1 MACYLH
7 DVGMGIPR
15 NSFDAFTQKL
25 DTEKV
30 IRDYHNELSGLFI
43 RKYASLFDIPSEDI
57 LFAIVQISR
66 GHRKTNLLDET
77 EYPDI
82 QTPDGVIRTAYLAAV
97 LRLADEIDVGA
108 DRNPE
113 LLFDT
118 STLTKQVDID
128 AFGTHKSIHMV
139 EVTENAI
146 VLYVKPE
153 EPRFEA
159 LVEKLAGKIQETLD
173 YCRNVAEKR
182 SDLRIAPERVEI
194 AKLE

>member
-1 MACYLH
+1 MA
-7 DVGMGIPR
+7 I
-15 NSFDAFTQKL
+15 T
-25 DTEKV
+25 
-30 IRDYHNELSGLFI
+30 
-43 RKYASLFDIPSEDI
+43 
-57 LFAIVQISR
+57 
-66 GHRKTNLLDET
+66 
-77 EYPDI
+77 
-82 QTPDGVIRTAYLAAV
+82 
-97 LRLADEIDVGA
+97 
-108 DRNPE
+108 
-113 LLFDT
+113 
-118 STLTKQVDID
+118 
-128 AFGTHKSIHMV
+128 FGTHKSIHMV